1 MNKMLFLIMLFFT
14 INTINGENNFT
25 KKAFTCSDD
34 TIFYYRPTKQYIDKL
49 TSLSSGVWYQM
60 NYCITYLDKMQS
72 AINNGDSLKNISL
85 PKLDKN
91 IGDMIRSIQH
101 NAKSNKKVSKMV
113 QDINPDWFQKEYNQ
127 YIALEKKN
135 FTRSIKPTS
144 FIGRKDSTEFK
155 NLCDSLVYLCD
166 KSYSLDSIYKDPIGT
181 YTMWIYKSSNPQFHN
196 IDIFY
201 CSNFEGMVYRLKS
214 IRSSFDNTLKIWNAY
229 FRGKS
234 IKEELKKQTLS
245 PSKNI
250 KINIENRKEPLN
262 ITIIGNDKYWL
273 IRL

>member
-1 MNKMLFLIMLFFT
+1 MKLLLFLTLFS
-14 INTINGENNFT
+14 INTMKAEN
-25 KKAFTCSDD
+25 AFIRKVFIDSND
-34 TIFYYRPTKQYIDKL
+34 TIYYYRPTEEYIDKL
-49 TSLSSGVWYQM
+49 NSLSSGVWYQI

-72 AINNGDSLKNISL
+72 AINKGDSLKNIPL

-91 IGDMIRSIQH
+91 IGDMIRSIQS
-101 NAKSNKKVSKMV
+101 NAKSNKKAFKMV
-113 QDINPDWFQKEYNQ
+113 QDINSDWFQKEYNQ

-135 FTRSIKPTS
+135 FIRSIKPTS

-166 KSYSLDSIYKDPIGT
+166 KSYSLDSIYKDPRGT
-181 YTMWIYKSSNPQFHN
+181 YTMWTYKSSNPQFPN

-201 CSNFEGMVYRLKS
+201 NSNFEGMAYCLKS
-214 IRSSFDNTLKIWNAY
+214 IRSSFDNTLKIWNTY

-245 PSKNI
+245 PSKSI
-250 KINIENRKEPLN
+250 KVNIENRKEPLN
-262 ITIIGNDKYWL
+262 VTIIGSDKYWL